1 MRMFRSF
8 LLRLLL
14 MLSLNATISF
24 GLMAATLA
32 LQGYAERVVFTS
44 MLGGLLLLW
53 LGINYYVV
61 RKADPEIS
69 LETARFL
76 YPAGIFLNLG
86 LSWNLAL
93 YLDKLIP
100 GTEGKQHYILYF
112 VGIGIALFLV
122 VRCFDIKWLRAEAD
136 FRLIEDRDS

>member
-32 LQGYAERVVFTS
+32 LQGFPERMAFTAT
-44 MLGGLLLLW
+44 LGGLLLVW

-76 YPAGIFLNLG
+76 YPAGIFLNLA

-93 YLDKLIP
+93 YLDNLIP
-100 GTEGKQHYILYF
+100 GTEGKQHFILYF

-136 FRLIEDRDS
+136 IRSLEDRDS